1 MSAVLLSIV
10 AQATQPAAPPA
21 SSGMLFWLLLLAGM
35 ALAPFVLT
43 MITSFAKF
51 VIVGSILRHAMG
63 TQQIPP
69 TTVITGLALILTVH
83 TMAPV
88 GMRMYGRYVN
98 LPAEEGPANAAQMI
112 RRAASA
118 VEPPMREFL
127 SRYAHPQNVALFED
141 LRLRLEQANAEE
153 APATRPVEINDEQVK
168 QLIHDAT
175 VLTPAF
181 MLSQLTEAFQ
191 IGFILFVPFLV
202 IDLVVSNILMA
213 MGMQMLSPVT
223 VSMPLKLLLFVL
235 IDGWRLL
242 MQGLVMGYV

>member
-1 MSAVLLSIV
+1 MSLLAPAL
-10 AQATQPAAPPA
+10 AQTTMPAPGA
-21 SSGMLFWLLLLAGM
+21 SGLVFWLVLLAGM

-69 TTVITGLALILTVH
+69 TTVITGLALILTIH

-88 GMRMYGRYVN
+88 AMKMWGRYVN
-98 LPAEEGPANAAQMI
+98 MPPEEGPPNAAQI
-112 RRAASA
+112 IQRSAGA
-118 VEPPMREFL
+118 VEPPMRDFL
-127 SRYAHPQNVALFED
+127 IHYAHPDNIAMFED
-141 LRLRLEQANAEE
+141 LGVRLDEANHSDD
-153 APATRPVEINDEQVK
+153 PRDKPPEITDPLMK
-168 QLIHDAT
+168 QLIRDAT
-175 VLTPAF
+175 ILTPAF

-191 IGFILFVPFLV
+191 IGFLLFVPFLV

-235 IDGWRLL
+235 IDGWRLV
-242 MQGLVMGYV
+242 MQGLVMGYT

>member
-1 MSAVLLSIV
+1 MSIFAVL
-10 AQATQPAAPPA
+10 AQAEAPAPAA
-21 SSGMLFWLLLLAGM
+21 SGLVFWLVALAAM

-69 TTVITGLALILTVH
+69 TTVITGLALILTIH
-83 TMAPV
+83 TMTPV
-88 GMRMYGRYVN
+88 AIKMYGRYVN
-98 LPAEEGPANAAQMI
+98 LPVEEGPATAAQMVHRVI
-112 RRAASA
+112 QA

-127 SRYAHPQNVALFED
+127 ARYAHPDNVAMFQD
-141 LRLRLEQANAEE
+141 LRQRLELANQSDDPAEQPPE
-153 APATRPVEINDEQVK
+153 FSDPLVR
-168 QLIHDAT
+168 QLIYDAT
-175 VLTPAF
+175 ILTPAF

-191 IGFILFVPFLV
+191 IGFLLFVPFLV

-235 IDGWRLL
+235 IDGWRLI
-242 MQGLVMGYV
+242 MQGLVMGYT

>member
-1 MSAVLLSIV
+1 MSNFAIL
-10 AQATQPAAPPA
+10 AQADMPAPAA
-21 SSGMLFWLLLLAGM
+21 SGLVFWLVALAAM

-69 TTVITGLALILTVH
+69 TTVITGLALILTIH

-88 GMRMYGRYVN
+88 AIKMYGRYVN
-98 LPAEEGPANAAQMI
+98 RPPDEGPTTAGQMVQ
-112 RRAASA
+112 RVALA

-127 SRYAHPQNVALFED
+127 TRYAHPDNIAMFQD
-141 LRLRLEQANAEE
+141 LRQRLELANHSDDPAEQMPE
-153 APATRPVEINDEQVK
+153 FSDPLAR
-168 QLIHDAT
+168 QLIYDAT

-191 IGFILFVPFLV
+191 IGFLLFVPFLV

-235 IDGWRLL
+235 IDGWRLI
-242 MQGLVMGYV
+242 MQGLVMGYT